1 MLVRYSTI
9 MYINLLIMLVKPCEC
24 QRMDLLHHTLRI
36 KLCSEHVMHLVIS
49 MPLLDDFVTINIS
62 H

>member
-1 MLVRYSTI
+1 
-9 MYINLLIMLVKPCEC
+9 MLVKPCEC
-24 QRMDLLHHTLRI
+24 QRMDLLHPTLRI

-49 MPLLDDFVTINIS
+49 MPLLDDFVTINIF